1 MNFAIK
7 HPNKHSTPPIIFILQ
22 SRSSKRGCFMQSWLH
37 GGPPPCT
44 EQPIGIKRG
53 LAGKPR
59 AQNRQQKQRNTRR
72 TPPCTKQPIGIKRG
86 LAGKPRAQNRQQK
99 QRNTRRTTAVHKT
112 ANKKMGVNTAS
123 IILVG
128 GLGYSWGIRG
138 VFVEYSWD
146 IRMYRVCVGNVSGM
160 YREYIER
167 YGEGKM
173 RKNEIF

>member
-1 MNFAIK
+1 
-7 HPNKHSTPPIIFILQ
+7 
-22 SRSSKRGCFMQSWLH
+22 MQSWLH

-44 EQPIGIKRG
+44 
-53 LAGKPR
+53 
-59 AQNRQQKQRNTRR
+59 
-72 TPPCTKQPIGIKRG
+72 KQPIGEVG
-86 LAGKPRAQNRQQK
+86 G
-99 QRNTRRTTAVHKT
+99 
-112 ANKKMGVNTAS
+112 AS

-128 GLGYSWGIRG
+128 ALGYSWTIRG

-173 RKNEIF
+173 RKK